1 MPKLRMLDYYRA
13 ADVVVDQFHDRV
25 GSFGAVTAEAMSCGR
40 PVIMYFNPAVHEW
53 CLPEM
58 PPIRSART
66 EEEIYARLVELGD
79 AATRRRV
86 GQESRAWIERW
97 HGWRRSTDL
106 HLDVYRHT
114 AERRRV
120 ALRLP

>member
-1 MPKLRMLDYYRA
+1 
-13 ADVVVDQFHDRV
+13 
-25 GSFGAVTAEAMSCGR
+25 
-40 PVIMYFNPAVHEW
+40 
-53 CLPEM
+53 M

-79 AATRRRV
+79 PATRRRV

-114 AERRRV
+114 AERRGV
-120 ALRLP
+120 AVRPP